1 MIHDMLTTRLS
12 GLAAVLLCL
21 FVSGCSRADSA
32 TQAQNPSAPPLE
44 FLGQWGVKG
53 DGPGQLDDPEGI
65 TTDPLGNIYIADAGS
80 RFVHKFSPSG
90 TPLVSFQ
97 DDALKEPESIAV
109 DSYGSIYVT
118 DPSRSAVFIFFPDDE
133 HEHHHELRLRT
144 KISAENSLSI
154 AVDEDDLI
162 YVLDENAG
170 KVFTFSPRFRLERSW
185 APLAANSSDKKSDAA
200 KGPLRLGGDNYL
212 YIADLGG
219 NRILRFSTDGH
230 FLAGIAP
237 PAVQADPKISDE
249 FAVSRSYI
257 FVMDANGSMLH
268 IWTPDGAPKLDV
280 DLADKLGQTHR
291 LPPYLAV
298 SPRREL
304 FVLDSLGPHVLRYR
318 INF

>member
-1 MIHDMLTTRLS
+1 MAHKAPLA
-12 GLAAVLLCL
+12 GLAAALLFLLAC
-21 FVSGCSRADSA
+21 GCSRVDSA

-65 TTDPLGNIYIADAGS
+65 TTDTLGNVYIADAAS

-90 TPLVSFQ
+90 TPLLSFQ
-97 DDALKEPESIAV
+97 DDALREPQSIAV

-144 KISAENSLSI
+144 RTSAENSLSI
-154 AVDEDDLI
+154 AVDDDDVI

-170 KVFTFSPRFRLERSW
+170 KIFNFSPRLRLERSW
-185 APLAANSSDKKSDAA
+185 APTPADSSDKKSDVA
-200 KGPLRLGGDNYL
+200 KGPLRLGGDNNL
-212 YIADLGG
+212 YVADLAG
-219 NRILRFSTDGH
+219 NRILRFSTDGR

-237 PAVQADPKISDE
+237 SGTQIDPKISDE

-268 IWTPDGAPKLDV
+268 VWTPDGSLKLDA
-280 DLADKLGQTHR
+280 DLADKLGQPHR

-304 FVLDSLGPHVLRYR
+304 FVLDGLGPKVLRYR